1 MFDSDELDHELDR
14 LIDGEPVEER
24 DSLVGAA
31 KAISALNA
39 IKPEK
44 HRRDE
49 LKNMFLSKAVE
60 LSETKVAEKSTSI
73 VDTVKKWRVLSTQK
87 VAAIALAILMSSG
100 TTVYAASGSMP
111 DSSLYSVKRTT
122 EKVVLFIVPS
132 SIRSKIEMKLTRER
146 KKEISYMLT
155 KGKSA
160 KTRKVIEKLMN
171 DVRDARKRSDTPGE
185 KIELQ
190 NQINQLEKEV
200 GATFKKHASPI
211 KTNNKKNDDSQAH
224 GEKFRKKDEETSTDK
239 GVNKVSGRNSS
250 NTTHINRGSSAL
262 DKNNARNP

>member
-24 DSLVGAA
+24 DSLIGEA
-31 KAISALNA
+31 KGISALNA

-60 LSETKVAEKSTSI
+60 LSETKDAEKSTSI

-87 VAAIALAILMSSG
+87 VAAIVLAILMSSG

-122 EKVVLFIVPS
+122 EKAVLFMAPS
-132 SIRSKIEMKLTRER
+132 SIRSKIEMKLARER
-146 KKEISYMLT
+146 KEEISYMLT

-171 DVRDARKRSDTPGE
+171 DVRDARKRSGTSGE

-200 GATFKKHASPI
+200 DATFKKHVSPI
-211 KTNNKKNDDSQAH
+211 KTNNKKNEDSKAH
-224 GEKFRKKDEETSTDK
+224 GEKFRKKDEETSTNK
-239 GVNKVSGRNSS
+239 GMNKVSGRNSS
-250 NTTHINRGSSAL
+250 TAAQKNRGNSA
-262 DKNNARNP
+262 P

>member
-1 MFDSDELDHELDR
+1 MFDSDKLDHELDR
-14 LIDGEPVEER
+14 LIDGEPVEEG
-24 DSLVGAA
+24 DSLVEEA
-31 KAISALNA
+31 KGISALNA

-73 VDTVKKWRVLSTQK
+73 VETVKKWRVLSTQK
-87 VAAIALAILMSSG
+87 VAAVALAILMSSG

-122 EKVVLFIVPS
+122 EKVVLLIVPG
-132 SIRSKIEMKLTRER
+132 SIGSKIEMKLTRER

-160 KTRKVIEKLMN
+160 KTRNVIEKLMN
-171 DVRDARKRSDTPGE
+171 DLRDARKRSDTPGE

-211 KTNNKKNDDSQAH
+211 KTNNENDDVKAQ
-224 GEKFRKKDEETSTDK
+224 EENFRKKDEETSTNK
-239 GVNKVSGRNSS
+239 RVNKVSGRNSS
-250 NTTHINRGSSAL
+250 NTTHINRGSSGL
-262 DKNNARNP
+262 DKNNAKKP